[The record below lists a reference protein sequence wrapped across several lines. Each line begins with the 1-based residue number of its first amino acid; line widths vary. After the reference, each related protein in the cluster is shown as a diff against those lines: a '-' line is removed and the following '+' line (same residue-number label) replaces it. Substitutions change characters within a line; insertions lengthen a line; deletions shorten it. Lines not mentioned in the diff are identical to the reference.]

1 MKKFGSQIIL
11 SKGQTYFRHVGRMVN
26 KHISFINDVT
36 AASKTLHACT
46 CSIMLCALGV
56 ILVAKC
62 GEIELE
68 ADEMIFVTLQR
79 LVQRVPNIKNNKQL
93 LELSRSR

>member
-11 SKGQTYFRHVGRMVN
+11 SKGQTYFRHVGRMIN
-26 KHISFINDVT
+26 KHISFINDVI
-36 AASKTLHACT
+36 A
-46 CSIMLCALGV
+46 